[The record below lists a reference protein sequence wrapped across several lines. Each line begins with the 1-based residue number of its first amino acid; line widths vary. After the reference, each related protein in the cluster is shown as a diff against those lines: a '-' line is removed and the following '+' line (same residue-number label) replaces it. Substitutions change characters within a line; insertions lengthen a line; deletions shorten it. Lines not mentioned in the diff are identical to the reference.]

1 MSKRLQL
8 VLAGVVLL
16 LVLSACA
23 AGPNTSVDVPS
34 SDGDR
39 SAHRHIGSEG
49 GATTPL
55 AKSITTRLGKHRAR
69 WPEHSEGAKPIQV
82 ECRFR

>member
-49 GATTPL
+49 GATTPCSEKARNRFKL
-55 AKSITTRLGKHRAR
+55 SVVSGKIVR
-69 WPEHSEGAKPIQV
+69 
-82 ECRFR
+82 RFQ